1 MHVCT
6 QVAEGVIP
14 AGFSGRVEVRDVSF
28 RYPTRPSHQALADVS
43 LTLEP
48 GRLVALV
55 GLSGSGKVRAALHI
69 AHTYARMCTLVRL
82 AHVGTHKRAHVYIKR
97 RMRRPAWCNVCVCDC
112 ADNTRSVTSA
122 FVRPHLRQYMDRQS
136 GTEDNRRT
144 MVQRPYRRGQSGER
158 VTC

>member
-1 MHVCT
+1 M
-6 QVAEGVIP
+6 IP

-82 AHVGTHKRAHVYIKR
+82 THVGTHKRAHVYIKR
-97 RMRRPAWCNVCVCDC
+97 RMRRPAWCNVCVCVTVQTTLVALLQRLYDPTSGSIWI
-112 ADNTRSVTSA
+112 DNQELKTIDAQWYRDHIGVVNQVSV
-122 FVRPHLRQYMDRQS
+122 
-136 GTEDNRRT
+136 
-144 MVQRPYRRGQSGER
+144 
-158 VTC
+158 